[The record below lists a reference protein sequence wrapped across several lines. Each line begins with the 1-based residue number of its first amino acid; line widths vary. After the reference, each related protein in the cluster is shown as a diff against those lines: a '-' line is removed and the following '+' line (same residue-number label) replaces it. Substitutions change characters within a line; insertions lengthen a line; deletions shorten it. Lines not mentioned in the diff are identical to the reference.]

1 MQWKHKKDNLMKRI
15 LFLLLIINFSAL
27 NAMSKKANLNAVD
40 DWEYNST
47 KETSD
52 RSLNSSG
59 SRAMPMAMAP
69 APKMYRSK
77 KLGMAVGGAKDTN
90 NFKANIENGY
100 LPKLESITYEG
111 QFYSHYFDTGL
122 NGQVCKELFCPSYST
137 ASKENIFSKEQEY
150 FLSVGLNSGID
161 EADFKR
167 KKLNLVVVLDIS
179 GSMSGS
185 FKSYY
190 YDKAGKKIKNSDQAK
205 VKKMT
210 IANESIVAMLS
221 HLKDDDRLGIALFDH
236 NAYTAKPLNLVAYS
250 DKMAIRDHILS
261 LQERGGT
268 NWSKGYK
275 EGVKLFEN
283 ISNSSEY
290 ENRIVFLT
298 DAMPNRGELAKDKL
312 FGLAKSASEKGI
324 HTTFVGVGVDFN
336 TDLVEYVSKTKGA
349 NYFSVHSS
357 KAFKKLLDKEFD
369 YMVTPLVYDLE
380 LKLDSSKYEIA
391 GVYGS
396 PDAKLATGE
405 IMKINT
411 LFPSA
416 TEDGQ
421 TKGGVVLLKLKK
433 IGSGSDDIKLS
444 VSYTD
449 VEGKA
454 FNNVDKI
461 TFNTK
466 RKDYYDNYGVQK
478 AILVS
483 EYVTLMK
490 NWLMDARAG
499 CNDQVK
505 WVMQDTPE
513 LMKHCMIFP
522 PKRPLFPIMKTYERK
537 SCDLKVSA
545 GYKKLFQL
553 FKQHYVSHMNILNDN
568 SLQEELDIIKK
579 LLAQKTENFNQKPVD
594 DWQLSR

>member
-1 MQWKHKKDNLMKRI
+1 MKRI
-15 LFLLLIINFSAL
+15 IFLLLVISL
-27 NAMSKKANLNAVD
+27 SSLSAMSKKVDINTID

-47 KETSD
+47 KATSD
-52 RSLNSSG
+52 RTVNSSG
-59 SRAMPMAMAP
+59 YGAAVPMS
-69 APKMYRSK
+69 APKMYRSTSK

-90 NFKANIENGY
+90 NFKANIDNGY
-100 LPKLESITYEG
+100 LPKLDSITYEG

-137 ASKENIFSKEQEY
+137 ASKESVFSKEQEY

-210 IANESIVAMLS
+210 IANEAIVSMLS
-221 HLKDDDRLGIALFDH
+221 HLNDDDRVGIALFDH
-236 NAYTAKPLNLVAYS
+236 NSYKAKPLSLVAHS
-250 DKMAIRDHILS
+250 DKMAIRDHILA
-261 LQERGGT
+261 LKEKGGT
-268 NWSKGYK
+268 NWSRGYK
-275 EGVKLFEN
+275 EGLKLFDDV
-283 ISNSSEY
+283 SNSSEY

-324 HTTFVGVGVDFN
+324 HTTFIGIGVDFN
-336 TDLVEYVSKTKGA
+336 NDLVEYVSKTKGA

-449 VEGKA
+449 TNGKA
-454 FNNVDKI
+454 FSNVDKI
-461 TFNTK
+461 RFNSK
-466 RKDYYDNYGVQK
+466 RKDYYDNYGIQK

-483 EYVTLMK
+483 EYVTIMK

-505 WVMQDTPE
+505 WIMQDAPA

-522 PKRPLFPIMKTYERK
+522 PKRPLFPIIKTYERK
-537 SCDLKVSA
+537 SCDLKVSE

-553 FKQHYVSHMNILNDN
+553 FKQNYQANMNALNDN
-568 SLQEELDIIKK
+568 SLQEELDIIEK
-579 LLAQKTENFNQKPVD
+579 LISQKTQKFDQKPVD
-594 DWQLSR
+594 DWMLSR